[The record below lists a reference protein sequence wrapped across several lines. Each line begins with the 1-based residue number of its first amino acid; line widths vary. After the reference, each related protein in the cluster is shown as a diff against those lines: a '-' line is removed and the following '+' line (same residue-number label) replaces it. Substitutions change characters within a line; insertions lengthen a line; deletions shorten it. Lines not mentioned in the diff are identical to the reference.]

1 MYWAQRGADQGYAP
15 AQADL
20 AFLYE
25 NGKGVSMNYATA
37 YMWYSV
43 AAAGG
48 DKKSVA
54 QMKSLSQLMLPQQL
68 SDAKTRASAWIAHT
82 EKAALPR
89 AKQPERTASFLPALK
104 GIPDY

>member
-1 MYWAQRGADQGYAP
+1 MEADQGYAP

-48 DKKSVA
+48 DKKSVT

-68 SDAKTRASAWIAHT
+68 ERCEDASIRMDRAHGEGCSASS
-82 EKAALPR
+82 EAAEEP
-89 AKQPERTASFLPALK
+89 TASFLPRSCK
-104 GIPDY
+104 GSLDY